1 MSANTAKGL
10 ADTELT
16 GTRARWFMF
25 ALLMAELVSTFEG
38 SMIYAAL
45 SELYRVFGDPAVV
58 TWLLTGYMLV
68 ASASAAI
75 CSRLGDMYGRKR
87 VLVIVLAASLAGSCV
102 SALSSKIEW
111 IIAGRCMQGLAG
123 AILPLCYGLAREHL
137 PQVRVPASIGLIAA
151 MVGAGSAAGL
161 VLGGVLVDMGGWQYI
176 FVCSAIFSLLSVL
189 AVVFLVPRGSGSF
202 AGGSFDWIGGMLFL
216 PGLVLVLYAIGFVE
230 NDGFA
235 SPEIALPLTLGVAI
249 LAVWFLHEW
258 RHASPLIDVRLMADR
273 QIGLTLAIMA
283 LLGPGILTINQILF
297 SMIQQPV
304 STGIGLGMSAT
315 FAGTMGA
322 IGGVC
327 SALAGALTGQL
338 AARRTAAFA
347 MKVVLVIA
355 VLASIGLALFHSS
368 VIIVGLWMAILS
380 GCSGAAFAGVPI
392 LIVEAAP
399 RDRTSEA
406 TGLAQIIRKVTMAIG
421 SQIVGLALAS
431 SAIRTPE
438 GHSYP
443 DAAAYALGLGW
454 VAGTTCLG
462 FLLALFLPRG
472 PGGPGRVPDRS
483 NEVRRAAAASA

>member
-1 MSANTAKGL
+1 MSASTVDGSGNA
-10 ADTELT
+10 ELT
-16 GTRARWFMF
+16 KARARLFMF

-87 VLVIVLAASLAGSCV
+87 VLVIVLVASLVGSCL
-102 SALSSKIEW
+102 SALSSDIEW
-111 IIAGRCMQGLAG
+111 IIAGRCLQGLAG

-137 PQVRVPASIGLIAA
+137 PQVRVAASIGLIAA

-161 VLGGVLVDMGGWQYI
+161 VLGGVLVDMGGWHYI
-176 FVCSAIFSLLSVL
+176 FFCSAFFALLSVL
-189 AVVFLVPRGSGSF
+189 AVVFLVPRGSGNF
-202 AGGSFDWIGGMLFL
+202 AGGSFDWIGGLLFL
-216 PGLVLVLYAIGFVE
+216 PGLVLVLYAISFVE
-230 NDGFA
+230 KDGFA
-235 SPEIALPLTLGVAI
+235 SPEIAVPLTIGTGI
-249 LAVWFLHEW
+249 LAVWFFHEW
-258 RHASPLIDVRLMADR
+258 RHTSPLIDVRLFANR

-297 SMIQQPV
+297 SMIQQPA

-322 IGGVC
+322 IGGSC
-327 SALAGALTGQL
+327 SAVAGALTGHL
-338 AARRTAAFA
+338 AGRRTAAFA

-355 VLASIGLALFHSS
+355 VLASIGLVFFHSS
-368 VIIVGLWMAILS
+368 VVLVGLWMAILS
-380 GCSGAAFAGVPI
+380 GCSGAAFAAVPI

-406 TGLAQIIRKVTMAIG
+406 TGLAQIVRKVTMAIG

-462 FLLALFLPRG
+462 FLLALLLPRG
-472 PGGPGRVPDRS
+472 PGGLGKAPGGSDVRS
-483 NEVRRAAAASA
+483 AAVAST